1 MNRSEYHHLEV
12 FQGSC
17 CRVQQDAAI
26 SGLASDRSCRFPR
39 RDLHF
44 RRCARHAVICS
55 CCSVAAQY
63 DRLVPHMQ
71 KLLIPKCPDCQ
82 DQVCRMLRPF
92 LHSPPRRLLALPSS
106 VKLTSKFSRERS
118 ITQPGC
124 RQLFLLTTV
133 PTQSVIVHH
142 AVLVRRWIADDT
154 FGYVLD
160 CSAEQYDSIMLDS
173 IPVGEGASLV
183 FCALTGRYLF
193 PAITSYWTMPH
204 QCAGN
209 QGPVA
214 VNLWFKS
221 NTSGNNGKEFSYL
234 FSATSHTAQRVSA
247 GINPYTSNSL
257 QLMLPQVCLFTPC
270 CQLSPE
276 AYVMCIN
283 QGAGALHRLI
293 ATDLGL

>member
-1 MNRSEYHHLEV
+1 MNRSEYHHSEV

-44 RRCARHAVICS
+44 RRWARHAVICS

-63 DRLVPHMQ
+63 DLLVLYMQ

-183 FCALTGRYLF
+183 FCALTGGTCFL
-193 PAITSYWTMPH
+193 PLIVIGLCLINVQATKVQLQSICGSSQT
-204 QCAGN
+204 
-209 QGPVA
+209 PVA
-214 VNLWFKS
+214 TMEMSIHICCLQHHTQLRGFLLELIHIHQTLCS
-221 NTSGNNGKEFSYL
+221 LCYHRYAYL
-234 FSATSHTAQRVSA
+234 HQVVSFH
-247 GINPYTSNSL
+247 L
-257 QLMLPQVCLFTPC
+257 KHMLCV
-270 CQLSPE
+270 
-276 AYVMCIN
+276 
-283 QGAGALHRLI
+283 
-293 ATDLGL
+293 